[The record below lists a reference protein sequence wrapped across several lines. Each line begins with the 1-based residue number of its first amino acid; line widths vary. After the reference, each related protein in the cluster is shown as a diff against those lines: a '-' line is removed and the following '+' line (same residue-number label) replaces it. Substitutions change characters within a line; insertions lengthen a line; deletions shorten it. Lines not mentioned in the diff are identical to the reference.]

1 MDDVSLASTRPP
13 TTKHQV
19 LVSLKRD
26 GPLTADDLAA
36 SFGISAVAVRRHLA
50 NLERDHLVRHTQ
62 ERQAKGRP
70 SFRYE
75 LTEEGHKLF
84 PRRYDQLAN
93 QILETVDELY
103 GAEAIDRIF
112 HRNLSRQI
120 ETYRPHLTGKTLR
133 ERVNQLTQL
142 READG
147 YMASWEQLDDGSF
160 LLRQNNCPILS
171 VAQWCRATCAEATS
185 MFGELLDAAVSR
197 QSHQIDGDASC
208 TFLVRER

>member
-1 MDDVSLASTRPP
+1 MEEFSLVGTQLP

-19 LVSLKRD
+19 LLALKRD
-26 GPLTADDLAA
+26 SPLTAEDLAA
-36 SFGISAVAVRRHLA
+36 MFGISAVAIRRHLT
-50 NLERDHLVRHTQ
+50 NLERDHLVQHRQ
-62 ERQAKGRP
+62 ARQAKGRP
-70 SFRYE
+70 SFVYE
-75 LTEEGHKLF
+75 LTEDGHRLF

-93 QILETVDELY
+93 QILETVDELF

-112 HRNLSRQI
+112 RRNLSRQI
-120 ETYRPHLTGKTLR
+120 ESYRPHLTGRTLR
-133 ERVNQLTQL
+133 ERVQQLAQL

-147 YMASWEQLDDGSF
+147 YMASWEQVDNGSF

-185 MFGELLDAAVSR
+185 MFGQLLDANVSR
-197 QSHQIDGDASC
+197 QSHQIDGDSSC